1 MKNCPTF
8 LILAKTI
15 SNILSSQSPSLLKKL
30 LLLLIIYLAFI
41 SLGLPDSLLGAAWP
55 AMFEGLGVPL
65 DYAGIIAM
73 IVASGTVI
81 SSLFSGKLID
91 RFGVTAVT
99 TSSVG
104 MTALAL
110 MGFAYS
116 DHFLFLCLLAIPL
129 GLGAGSVDSALNNY
143 VALHFQAKH
152 MNWLHSFWGVGA
164 AIGPLIMAGYL
175 AKGDSWNSG
184 YQTVAWIQIGL
195 VVILLLSFPLWV
207 KNQKTSAST
216 PESRPSNFL
225 KLLTRVPGLKQALAV
240 FFCYCTIEA
249 TFGLWGASF
258 LVFERGFEVDQA
270 ARLTSLYYLGITIGR
285 FFSGFLT
292 LHLTNRQLVQ
302 LGLGVIALGLVLL
315 FLPFSGTILPGFLL
329 IGLGCAP
336 IFPSLLHETPVNFG
350 EKHSQTIMG
359 MQMASAY
366 MGITLMPFLFGKI
379 ASFTGYSFLLGF
391 LGIFLVLIFA
401 MTNLMNRKVKPEKI
415 L

>member
-1 MKNCPTF
+1 M
-8 LILAKTI
+8 
-15 SNILSSQSPSLLKKL
+15 KKL
-30 LLLLIIYLAFI
+30 FLLLIIYLAFI
-41 SLGLPDSLLGAAWP
+41 SLGLPDSLLGSAWP
-55 AMFEGLGVPL
+55 AMFEDLGVPL
-65 DYAGIIAM
+65 DYAGIISM
-73 IVASGTVI
+73 IVAAGTVV
-81 SSLFSGKLID
+81 SSLFSGKLIGK
-91 RFGVTAVT
+91 FGVSTVTMTSVLMTAV
-99 TSSVG
+99 
-104 MTALAL
+104 AL

-116 DHFLFLCLLAIPL
+116 HHFLYLCLLAIPL

-175 AKGDSWNSG
+175 AKGESWNIG
-184 YQTVAWIQIGL
+184 YQTVAWIQIAL
-195 VVILLLSFPLWV
+195 VMILLFSLPLWV
-207 KNQKTSAST
+207 KSKGIDESNQDKKS
-216 PESRPSNFL
+216 P
-225 KLLTRVPGLKQALAV
+225 KLLTLLATLPGLKQALVV

-249 TFGLWGASF
+249 TFGLWGASY

-292 LHLTNRQLVQ
+292 LHFSNRQLVY
-302 LGLGVIALGLVLL
+302 LGQGVIGLGLVLL
-315 FLPFSGTILPGFLL
+315 FLPSSATVLPGFLL

-366 MGITLMPFLFGKI
+366 VGITLMPFLFGKI
-379 ASFTGYSFLLGF
+379 ANFTGYGFLLGS
-391 LGIFLVLIFA
+391 LGIFLVLIFLL
-401 MTNLMNRKVKPEKI
+401 NGQMNKKI
-415 L
+415 VIGKTA